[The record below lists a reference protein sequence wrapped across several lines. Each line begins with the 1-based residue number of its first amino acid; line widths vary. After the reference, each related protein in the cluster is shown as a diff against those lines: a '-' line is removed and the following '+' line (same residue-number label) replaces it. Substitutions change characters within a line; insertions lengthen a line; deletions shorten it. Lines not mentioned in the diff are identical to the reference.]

1 MDPMPPTID
10 IGRQPSRTDITW
22 THIIYALHGFGVAL
36 GVVTSAFIVTS
47 FVFGIP
53 SIVAVILNYVKQG
66 DVRGTWLASHFRWQI
81 RTFWF
86 ALLWIVVAFL
96 LSLPL
101 MLVLVGFA
109 TLWLAAVIIGLWVLY
124 RVVRGWVRLASGQEM
139 YR

>member
-1 MDPMPPTID
+1 MPPTID